1 VCHFPSP
8 RLKENRNGVKK
19 TTKIYSTLD
28 ASMMYLAKMGTGPG
42 LDWFQTQFIWD
53 MPDEAK

>member
-1 VCHFPSP
+1 
-8 RLKENRNGVKK
+8 
-19 TTKIYSTLD
+19 
-28 ASMMYLAKMGTGPG
+28 MMYLAKMGTGPG